1 MILRDVSILSKMN
14 QRNKAAKLVQS
25 KQPYHSINN
34 RIKKKNSENKIK
46 ESYKVNKV
54 NKKLKIIEMRHK
66 RKEGIDCKEVL
77 SRFIKKKLDVLPIE

>member
-46 ESYKVNKV
+46 ESYKVKV